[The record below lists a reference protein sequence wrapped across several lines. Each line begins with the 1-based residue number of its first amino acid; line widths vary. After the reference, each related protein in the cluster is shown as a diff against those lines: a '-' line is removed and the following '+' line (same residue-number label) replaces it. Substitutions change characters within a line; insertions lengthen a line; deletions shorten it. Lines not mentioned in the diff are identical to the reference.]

1 MRQRLLPAICALA
14 FARVVLAEPVVYD
27 WFEYTGRDAAF
38 EQRLPPGHY
47 RNPILSGFHPDP
59 SITRA
64 GERYYLV
71 HSTFAYFPGIPVFES
86 RDLVHWRQIGS
97 VIDRPSQLD
106 YSKLGV
112 SRGVFA
118 PSIEYRDGLFYVFN
132 THVDGGGNYVVTAK
146 NPAGPW
152 SDPTWLPELEGG
164 IDPSMFVDD
173 DGRSYVL
180 NNGPPQGTPRYSGH
194 RAIWIQEFDRA
205 ALKLKGPR
213 KVLVDGGVDPGK
225 NPIWIEGP
233 HIYKRAGWYYL
244 SCAEGGTGP
253 QHSQVVLRSRSPWGP
268 FEAYAGNPILTQ
280 RDLPAD
286 RQRPVT
292 NAGHADLVE
301 APDGSWWATF
311 LATRTY
317 EGVHYNT
324 GRETFLLPVTWRDGW
339 PVILDRVRA
348 IPFVVR
354 GPKFMAAGEQAPLS
368 GNFTWRD
375 EFDGAT
381 LDPAWLQLR
390 GRQWFDLRR
399 SPGALSIDPQVTGLD
414 DVATPSFLARRQQHL
429 VFDATTQLRVP
440 VNERIA
446 AGLAAFQNETHW
458 YFLGTRRAGTG
469 VEIFVEKKNGE
480 RLDKV
485 ATATLQSATQLKLRI
500 SGNAGAYSFLH
511 ATPDSGGW
519 QALKENDDGTI
530 LSTDVA
536 GGFVG
541 AVVGPYAREEPAYRD
556 LNLSFEARA
565 ADLVGH
571 MTLEEKIL
579 QLGNSAPAIPRLG
592 VPQYEWWNEAL
603 HGVARA
609 GAATVFPQ
617 AIGLAA
623 TFDRELLHEIATAIS
638 DEARAK
644 HHEFARRGLRGRYQ
658 GLTFWSPNIN
668 IFRDPRWGRGQET
681 YGEDP
686 WLTARMGVAF
696 VQGLQGDDPQYRK
709 VDATAKHFAVHS
721 GPEADRHHF
730 DVHPSEQDLHD
741 TYLPAFQAL
750 VQEGKVAAVMG
761 AYNRVYG
768 ESASASTLLL
778 QRTLRE
784 RWGFQGYVVSDCDSI
799 EDIYKHHKIVNTA
812 AEAAALGV
820 TKGCDLD
827 CGKTYE
833 ALLPA
838 VRQGLISEK
847 EIDAA
852 VQRLMLTRFRL
863 GMFDPP
869 ERVRWAQ
876 TPYSVNQSTEHDRLA
891 RRAAQSSI
899 VLLKNDGL
907 LPLSRDVKT
916 LAVIGPTAD
925 DVMSLLGNYYGTPAA
940 PVTVLQGIR
949 DAVGST
955 TRVLYARGADLVEGR
970 EEPRA
975 APLIDAQ
982 YLRAAAG
989 SAQQGLKG
997 EYFRGRDLSG
1007 SPVMTRVDPR
1017 VAFRWDRG
1025 APTDDLVARGEL
1037 PSASALPGDDFSVRW
1052 TGQLLPPQSGR
1063 YDIVVGANDGFR
1075 LFLDG
1080 RELLDG
1086 WETNERVRSRSVTID
1101 LEAGRAY
1108 DLRLEYFED
1117 IRDAEVRLAWQ
1128 RPGAQPP
1135 FEEAM
1140 NVARQAD
1147 AIVFVG
1153 GLTGDV
1159 EGEEMKVSY
1168 PGFAGGD
1175 RTDLRMPASQQQLLE
1190 SLRATGK
1197 PVVLVLTTGSALAID
1212 WAKAH
1217 LPAILVAWYPG
1228 QRGGT
1233 AVADVLFGAVSP
1245 SGRLPVTF
1253 YKASEKL
1260 PPFDDYSMRGRTYRY
1275 FSGQALYPFGHG
1287 LSYSR
1292 FEYSALRLDRSSVAP
1307 TGQLTAALLVKN
1319 VGSRTADEVVQLYL
1333 RALDPKAPHA
1343 RKDLRG
1349 VARVSLAA
1357 GESRQIEFTIDAAK
1371 DLRRYDIAAKDYV
1384 VDIGRYEVQL
1394 GASSADIRQ
1403 RMSFEVSD

>member
-1 MRQRLLPAICALA
+1 MLRRLLPAICALA
-14 FARVVLAEPVVYD
+14 FACVVQAEPVVYE
-27 WFEYTGRDAAF
+27 WFEYTGRDAVF
-38 EQRLPPGHY
+38 EQPLPPGHY
-47 RNPILSGFHPDP
+47 RNPILSGFYPDP

-64 GERYYLV
+64 GDRFYLV

-106 YSKLGV
+106 LSKLGV

-173 DGRSYVL
+173 DGRAYVL

-194 RAIWIQEFDRA
+194 RAIWMQEFDRA
-205 ALKLKGPR
+205 TLKLQGPR
-213 KVLVDGGVDPGK
+213 KVLIDGGVDPGK
-225 NPIWIEGP
+225 DPIWIEGP

-253 QHSQVVLRSRSPWGP
+253 QHSQVVLRARSPWGP
-268 FEAYAGNPILTQ
+268 FEPYAGNPILTQ
-280 RDLPAD
+280 RDLSPD
-286 RQRPVT
+286 RQQPIT

-339 PVILDRVRA
+339 PEILEHGRA
-348 IPFVVR
+348 IPYVVR
-354 GPKFMAAGEQAPLS
+354 GPKFMAAGDQRPLS

-375 EFDGAT
+375 EFDAGS
-381 LDPAWLQLR
+381 LDKSWLQLR
-390 GRQWFDLRR
+390 APSQP
-399 SPGALSIDPQVTGLD
+399 SPASGGGELKIEPQVATLD
-414 DVATPSFLARRQQHL
+414 AIATPSFIGRRQQHL
-429 VFDATTQLRVP
+429 VFDASTQLRVP
-440 VNERIA
+440 SQASTA

-458 YFLGTRRAGTG
+458 YFLGTRRSGNG
-469 VEIFVEKKNGE
+469 VEIFLEKKTGE
-480 RLDKV
+480 RLETLATTTLPV
-485 ATATLQSATQLKLRI
+485 ATKLDLKI
-500 SGNAGAYSFLH
+500 SGNARAYSFFYR
-511 ATPDSGGW
+511 ASQNGGW
-519 QALKENDDGTI
+519 QALKQNDDGSI

-541 AVVGPYAREEPAYRD
+541 TVVGPYAREEPAYRD
-556 LNLSFEARA
+556 LQLSFEARA
-565 ADLVGH
+565 ADLVAH
-571 MTLEEKIL
+571 MTLEEKIS
-579 QLGNSAPAIPRLG
+579 QLGNNAAAIPRLG

-623 TFDRELLHEIATAIS
+623 TFDRELMHEIATAIS

-696 VQGLQGDDPQYRK
+696 VQGLQGDDPKYRK

-730 DVHPSEQDLHD
+730 DVHPSEQDLYD

-768 ESASASTLLL
+768 ESASASALLL

-799 EDIYKHHKIVNTA
+799 EDIYKNHRIVNTA

-820 TKGCDLD
+820 SRGCELD

-838 VRQGLISEK
+838 VRQGLISEN
-847 EIDAA
+847 EIDTA

-876 TPYSVNQSTEHDRLA
+876 IPYSVNHSADHDRLA
-891 RRAAQSSI
+891 RRAAQASI
-899 VLLKNDGL
+899 VLLKNDGV
-907 LPLSRDVKT
+907 LPLSRAIKT

-925 DVMSLLGNYYGTPAA
+925 DVMSLLGNYYGTPAG

-949 DAVGST
+949 DAVGSN
-955 TRVLYARGADLVEGR
+955 TRVVYARGADLVEGR

-997 EYFRGRDLSG
+997 EYFRGRNLSG
-1007 SPVMTRVDPR
+1007 APVMTRVDAR

-1037 PSASALPGDDFSVRW
+1037 PGTSALSGDDFGVRW
-1052 TGQLLPPQSGR
+1052 TGQLLPPEPGR
-1063 YDIVVGANDGFR
+1063 YEIVVGANDGFR

-1086 WETNERVRSRSVTID
+1086 WETNERVRSRSVTVD

-1117 IRDAEVRLAWQ
+1117 IRDAEVRLAWR
-1128 RPGAQPP
+1128 RPGARPP

-1140 NVARQAD
+1140 DVARQAD

-1168 PGFAGGD
+1168 PGFTGGD
-1175 RTDLRMPASQQQLLE
+1175 RTDLRMPASQQKLLE

-1233 AVADVLFGAVSP
+1233 AVADVLFGDVSP

-1253 YKASEKL
+1253 YKATEKL

-1275 FSGQALYPFGHG
+1275 FGGQALYPFGYG

-1292 FEYSALRLDRSSVAP
+1292 FEYSALQLDRSGVE
-1307 TGQLTAALLVKN
+1307 TNGKLTASVKVKN
-1319 VGSRTADEVVQLYL
+1319 VGKRTADEVVQLYV
-1333 RALDPKAPHA
+1333 RALGSKAERA

-1349 VARVSLAA
+1349 IARISLAP
-1357 GESRQIEFTIDAAK
+1357 GESRQLEFTIDAAK
-1371 DLRRYDIAAKDYV
+1371 DLRRYDALAKDYV
-1384 VDIGRYEVQL
+1384 VDAGSYEIEV

-1403 RMSFEVSD
+1403 RAAFKLFD

>member
-1 MRQRLLPAICALA
+1 
-14 FARVVLAEPVVYD
+14 
-27 WFEYTGRDAAF
+27 
-38 EQRLPPGHY
+38 
-47 RNPILSGFHPDP
+47 
-59 SITRA
+59 
-64 GERYYLV
+64 
-71 HSTFAYFPGIPVFES
+71 
-86 RDLVHWRQIGS
+86 
-97 VIDRPSQLD
+97 
-106 YSKLGV
+106 
-112 SRGVFA
+112 
-118 PSIEYRDGLFYVFN
+118 
-132 THVDGGGNYVVTAK
+132 
-146 NPAGPW
+146 
-152 SDPTWLPELEGG
+152 
-164 IDPSMFVDD
+164 
-173 DGRSYVL
+173 
-180 NNGPPQGTPRYSGH
+180 
-194 RAIWIQEFDRA
+194 
-205 ALKLKGPR
+205 
-213 KVLVDGGVDPGK
+213 VDGGVDPAR

-253 QHSQVVLRSRSPWGP
+253 QHSQVVLRARSPWGP
-268 FEAYAGNPILTQ
+268 FEPYAGNPILTQ

-286 RQRPVT
+286 RKQPIT

-339 PVILDRVRA
+339 PVILEHGRA
-348 IPFVVR
+348 IPYVVR
-354 GPKFMAAGEQAPLS
+354 GPKFMAAGEQRPLA

-375 EFDGAT
+375 EFDAGS
-381 LDPAWLQLR
+381 LDRSWLQLR
-390 GRQWFDLRR
+390 ASSQPAPASGDGELR
-399 SPGALSIDPQVTGLD
+399 IEPQVTTLD
-414 DVATPSFLARRQQHL
+414 AIATPSFIGRRQQHL
-429 VFDATTQLRVP
+429 VFDASTQLRVP
-440 VNERIA
+440 SQASTA

-458 YFLGTRRAGTG
+458 YFLGTRRSDNG
-469 VEIFVEKKNGE
+469 VQVFLEKRNGE
-480 RLDKV
+480 RLETL
-485 ATATLQSATQLKLRI
+485 ATTTLPIATKLELKI
-500 SGNAGAYSFLH
+500 SGNSRAYSFFYRASH
-511 ATPDSGGW
+511 NGGW
-519 QALKENDDGTI
+519 QALEENDDGSI

-556 LNLSFEARA
+556 LRLSFEARA
-565 ADLVGH
+565 ADLVAH
-571 MTLEEKIL
+571 MTLEEKIS
-579 QLGNSAPAIPRLG
+579 QLGNNAAAIPRLG

-623 TFDRELLHEIATAIS
+623 TFDRELMHEIATAIS

-696 VQGLQGDDPQYRK
+696 VRGLQGDDPKYRK

-730 DVHPSEQDLHD
+730 DVHPSEQDLYD

-750 VQEGKVAAVMG
+750 VQEGKVASVMG

-799 EDIYKHHKIVNTA
+799 EDIYKQHKIVNTA

-820 TKGCDLD
+820 SRGCELD

-838 VRQGLISEK
+838 VRQGLIGEQ
-847 EIDAA
+847 EIDTA

-863 GMFDPP
+863 GMFDPA

-876 TPYSVNQSTEHDRLA
+876 IPYSVNQSADHDRLA

-899 VLLKNDGL
+899 VMLKNDGV
-907 LPLSRDVKT
+907 LPLSRDIKT

-925 DVMSLLGNYYGTPAA
+925 DIMSLLGNYYGTPAA

-949 DAVGST
+949 DAIGSS

-982 YLRAAAG
+982 YLRTAAG

-1007 SPVMTRVDPR
+1007 APVMTRVDAR

-1037 PSASALPGDDFSVRW
+1037 PSTSALPGDDFSVRW
-1052 TGQLLPPQSGR
+1052 TGQLLPPESGH
-1063 YDIVVGANDGFR
+1063 YEIVVGANDGFR
-1075 LFLDG
+1075 LFLDD

-1086 WETNERVRSRSVTID
+1086 WEINERVRSRSVTVD

-1117 IRDAEVRLAWQ
+1117 IRDAEVRLAWR
-1128 RPGAQPP
+1128 RPGARPP

-1140 NVARQAD
+1140 DVARQAD

-1175 RTDLRMPASQQQLLE
+1175 RTDLRMPASQQKLLE

-1233 AVADVLFGAVSP
+1233 AVADVLFGDVSP

-1275 FSGQALYPFGHG
+1275 FAGQPLYAFGHG

-1292 FEYSALRLDRSSVAP
+1292 FEYSALRLDRSSVQMS
-1307 TGQLTAALLVKN
+1307 GKLTASVMVKN
-1319 VGSRTADEVVQLYL
+1319 VGKRTADEVVQLYV
-1333 RALDPKAPHA
+1333 RALGSQVERA
-1343 RKDLRG
+1343 RQDLRG
-1349 VARVSLAA
+1349 IARIHLAP
-1357 GESRQIEFTIDAAK
+1357 GESRQVELTIDAAK
-1371 DLRRYDIAAKDYV
+1371 DLRRYDAAAKDYV
-1384 VDIGRYEVQL
+1384 VDAGSYEVQI

-1403 RMSFEVSD
+1403 RATVEVTK

>member
-1 MRQRLLPAICALA
+1 MLRRLLLAIYALA
-14 FARVVLAEPVVYD
+14 FAWVAQAEPVVYD
-27 WFEYTGRDAAF
+27 WFEYTGRDAVF
-38 EQRLPPGHY
+38 EQPLPPGHY
-47 RNPILSGFHPDP
+47 RNPILSGFYPDP

-64 GERYYLV
+64 GDRFYLV
-71 HSTFAYFPGIPVFES
+71 HSTFAYFPGIPVLES

-97 VIDRPSQLD
+97 VIDRPAQLD
-106 YSKLGV
+106 FSKLGV

-173 DGRSYVL
+173 DGRAYVL
-180 NNGPPQGTPRYSGH
+180 NNGPPEGTPRYNGH

-205 ALKLKGPR
+205 ALKLQGPR

-253 QHSQVVLRSRSPWGP
+253 QHSQVVLRARSPWGP
-268 FEAYAGNPILTQ
+268 FEAYSGNPILTQ
-280 RDLPAD
+280 RDLAPD
-286 RQRPVT
+286 RKQPIT
-292 NAGHADLVE
+292 NAGHAELVE

-339 PVILDRVRA
+339 PVILEHGRA
-348 IPFVVR
+348 IPYVVR
-354 GPKFMAAGEQAPLS
+354 GPKFMAAGDQQPLS

-381 LDPAWLQLR
+381 LDQAWLQLR
-390 GRQWFDLRR
+390 ARNWVDLRR
-399 SPGALSIDPQVTGLD
+399 TPGALSIDPQATRLD
-414 DVATPSFLARRQQHL
+414 DVATPAFLARRQQHL

-440 VNERIA
+440 SQPRAA

-458 YFLGTRRAGTG
+458 YFLGARRTDAG
-469 VEIFVEKKNGE
+469 VEVFVEKKNGD
-480 RLDKV
+480 RLETL
-485 ATATLQSATQLKLRI
+485 AAATLPSATQFQLRI
-500 SGNAGAYSFLH
+500 SGNARAYSFFYK
-511 ATPDSGGW
+511 ADNGGW
-519 QALKENDDGTI
+519 RALKANDDGSI

-541 AVVGPYAREEPAYRD
+541 AVVGPFAREEPAYRD
-556 LNLSFEARA
+556 LNLSFAARA
-565 ADLVGH
+565 ADLVAH
-571 MTLEEKIL
+571 MTLEEKIS
-579 QLGNSAPAIPRLG
+579 QLGNNAAAIPRLG

-623 TFDRELLHEIATAIS
+623 TFDRDLMHEIATAIS

-730 DVHPSEQDLHD
+730 DVHPSEQDLYD

-750 VQEGKVAAVMG
+750 VQEGQVAAVMG

-799 EDIYKHHKIVNTA
+799 EDIYRNHKIVSTA

-820 TKGCDLD
+820 RRGCELD

-838 VRQGLISEK
+838 ARQGLISEK
-847 EIDAA
+847 EIDTA
-852 VQRLMLTRFRL
+852 VQRLMLTRFQL

-876 TPYSVNQSTEHDRLA
+876 IPYSVNQSAEHDRLA

-899 VLLKNDGL
+899 VLLKNDGV
-907 LPLSRDVKT
+907 LPLSRDLRT

-925 DVMSLLGNYYGTPAA
+925 DIMSLLGNYYGTPAA

-949 DAVGST
+949 DAVGSN

-989 SAQQGLKG
+989 SAQQGLRG
-997 EYFRGRDLSG
+997 EYFRSRDSSG
-1007 SPVMTRVDPR
+1007 APVMTRVDAR

-1037 PSASALPGDDFSVRW
+1037 PSENALPGDDFSVRW
-1052 TGQLLPPQSGR
+1052 TGQLLPPESGR
-1063 YDIVVGANDGFR
+1063 YEIVVGANDGFR
-1075 LFLDG
+1075 LFLEG
-1080 RELLDG
+1080 RELIDG
-1086 WETNERVRSRSVTID
+1086 WEPNERVRSRSVTID

-1117 IRDAEVRLAWQ
+1117 IRDAEVRLAWR
-1128 RPGAQPP
+1128 RPGARPP
-1135 FEEAM
+1135 FEEALE
-1140 NVARQAD
+1140 VARQAD

-1175 RTDLRMPASQQQLLE
+1175 RTDLRLPASQQKLLE

-1197 PVVLVLTTGSALAID
+1197 PVVLILTAGSALAID

-1217 LPAILVAWYPG
+1217 LPAILLAWYPG

-1233 AVADVLFGAVSP
+1233 AVADVLFGDVSP

-1275 FSGQALYPFGHG
+1275 FGGQALYPFGHG

-1292 FEYSALRLDRSSVAP
+1292 FEYSALRLDQSRIESS
-1307 TGQLTAALLVKN
+1307 GQLTASVVVKN
-1319 VGSRTADEVVQLYL
+1319 VGKRAADEVVQLYV
-1333 RALDPKAPHA
+1333 RALGQQAPHT

-1349 VARVSLAA
+1349 IVRVSLAA
-1357 GESRQIEFTIDAAK
+1357 GESRQVEFVIDPAK
-1371 DLRRYDIAAKDYV
+1371 DLRRYDSAAKDYV
-1384 VDIGRYEVQL
+1384 VDAGRYEVQV

-1403 RMSFEVSD
+1403 RAPFEVFD

>member
-1 MRQRLLPAICALA
+1 MLRRLVLA
-14 FARVVLAEPVVYD
+14 FGALVGSFAQAEPVVYD

-38 EQRLPPGHY
+38 EQPLPPGHY

-59 SITRA
+59 SIARA
-64 GERYYLV
+64 GDRFYLV
-71 HSTFAYFPGIPVFES
+71 HSTFAYFPGIPVFVS
-86 RDLVHWRQIGS
+86 RDLVHWRQIGN

-106 YSKLGV
+106 FSKLGV

-132 THVDGGGNYVVTAK
+132 TLVDGGGNYVVTAK

-152 SDPTWLPELEGG
+152 SDPTWLPQLEGG

-173 DGRSYVL
+173 DGRAYVL
-180 NNGPPQGTPRYSGH
+180 NNGPPEGTPRYDGH
-194 RAIWIQEFDRA
+194 RAIWIQEFERA
-205 ALKLKGPR
+205 TLQLQGPR
-213 KVLVDGGVDPGK
+213 KVLVDGGVEPSK

-253 QHSQVVLRSRSPWGP
+253 QHSQVVLRARSPWGP

-280 RDLPAD
+280 RALPAD
-286 RQRPVT
+286 RQQPIT
-292 NAGHADLVE
+292 NAGHADLVQ

-339 PVILDRVRA
+339 PIILEQGRA
-348 IPFVVR
+348 IPQVVR
-354 GPKFMAAGEQAPLS
+354 GPNFMEAGDQKPVS

-375 EFDGAT
+375 EFDEEA
-381 LDPAWLQLR
+381 LDKSWLQLR
-390 GRQWFDLRR
+390 AREWFDLRR
-399 SPGALSIDPQVTGLD
+399 TPGALSIDPQVTRLD
-414 DVATPSFLARRQQHL
+414 DVATPAFLARRQQHL

-440 VNERIA
+440 SKAGTA

-458 YFLGTRRAGTG
+458 YFLGTRRVGTS
-469 VEIFVEKKNGE
+469 VEVFVEKRSGE
-480 RLDKV
+480 RLETL
-485 ATATLQSATQLKLRI
+485 AAATLPAAAQLELRI
-500 SGNAGAYSFLH
+500 AGNARAYSFWYR
-511 ATPDSGGW
+511 APDGNW
-519 QALKENDDGTI
+519 RALEENDDGSI

-541 AVVGPYAREEPAYRD
+541 AVVGPYARAEPAYRD
-556 LNLSFEARA
+556 LNLSFAARA
-565 ADLVGH
+565 ADLVAH
-571 MTLEEKIL
+571 MTLEEKVA
-579 QLGNSAPAIPRLG
+579 QLGNNAPAIPRLG

-603 HGVARA
+603 HGVARG

-623 TFDRELLHEIATAIS
+623 SFDRDLMHEIATAIS

-696 VQGLQGDDPQYRK
+696 VRGLQGDDPQYRK

-730 DVHPSEQDLHD
+730 DVRPSEQDLYD

-750 VQEGKVAAVMG
+750 VQEGQVAAVMG

-778 QRTLRE
+778 QKTLRD

-799 EDIYKHHKIVNTA
+799 EDIYKHHNIVSTA

-820 TKGCDLD
+820 SKGCDLD

-838 VRQGLISEK
+838 VQQGLIGEK

-869 ERVRWAQ
+869 QRVRWAQ
-876 TPYSVNQSTEHDRLA
+876 IPYSVNQSAEHDRLA

-899 VLLKNDGL
+899 VLLKNDGM
-907 LPLSRDVKT
+907 LPLSRDIKT
-916 LAVIGPTAD
+916 LAVVGPTAD

-949 DAVGST
+949 DAAGAH

-975 APLIDAQ
+975 AALIDAQ

-989 SAQQGLKG
+989 SVQQGLKG
-997 EYFRGRDLSG
+997 EYFRGRNLAG
-1007 SPVMTRVDPR
+1007 APVMTRVDAR

-1037 PSASALPGDDFSVRW
+1037 TSASALAGDDFSARW
-1052 TGQLLPPQSGR
+1052 TGQLLPPESGR
-1063 YDIVVGANDGFR
+1063 YEIVVGANDGFR

-1080 RELLDG
+1080 RELIDG
-1086 WETNERVRSRSVTID
+1086 WEANERLRSRSVAID
-1101 LEAGRAY
+1101 LQAGRAY

-1117 IRDAEVRLAWQ
+1117 IRDAEIRLAWH
-1128 RPGAQPP
+1128 RPGARPP
-1135 FEEAM
+1135 FDEAM
-1140 NVARQAD
+1140 DVARQAD

-1168 PGFAGGD
+1168 AGFAGGD
-1175 RTDLRMPASQQQLLE
+1175 RTDLRLPASQQKLLE

-1212 WAKAH
+1212 WAKAQ
-1217 LPAILVAWYPG
+1217 LPAIVVAWYPG

-1233 AVADVLFGAVSP
+1233 ALADVLFGDVSP
-1245 SGRLPVTF
+1245 SGRLPMTF

-1260 PPFDDYSMRGRTYRY
+1260 PPFDDYTMQGRTYRY
-1275 FSGQALYPFGHG
+1275 FDGEALYPFGHG

-1292 FEYSALRLDRSSVAP
+1292 FEYSALRLDRSRVDASGKV
-1307 TGQLTAALLVKN
+1307 TASLLVKN
-1319 VGSRTADEVVQLYL
+1319 VGKRKADEVVQLYV
-1333 RALDPKAPHA
+1333 RAVDAQGSRA

-1349 VARVSLAA
+1349 VARVALAP
-1357 GESRQIEFTIDAAK
+1357 GESREVTFAVDSAK
-1371 DLRRYDIAAKDYV
+1371 DLRRYDSAAKDYI
-1384 VDIGRYEVQL
+1384 VDAGRYEIQI

-1403 RMSFEVSD
+1403 RITFIVSK

>member
-1 MRQRLLPAICALA
+1 MAVRAALASCALA
-14 FARVVLAEPVVYD
+14 VACVAHAEPIVYD
-27 WFEYTGRDAAF
+27 WFEYSGRDEVF
-38 EQRLPPGHY
+38 EQPLPPGHY

-64 GERYYLV
+64 GDRFYLV

-86 RDLVHWRQIGS
+86 RDLVHWRQIGN

-106 YSKLGV
+106 FSKLGV

-132 THVDGGGNYVVTAK
+132 TNVDAGGNYVVTAK

-173 DGRSYVL
+173 DGRAYVL
-180 NNGPPQGTPRYSGH
+180 NNGPPEGTPRYSGH

-205 ALKLKGPR
+205 VLKLQGPR
-213 KVLVDGGVDPGK
+213 KVLIDGGVDPSQ

-253 QHSQVVLRSRSPWGP
+253 QHSQVVLRGRSPWGP
-268 FEAYAGNPILTQ
+268 FEPYAGNPILTQ
-280 RDLPAD
+280 RDLPPD
-286 RQRPVT
+286 RPNAVT

-317 EGVHYNT
+317 EGVHDNT

-339 PVILDRVRA
+339 PVILEQGRA
-348 IPFVVR
+348 LPYVVR
-354 GPKFMAAGEQAPLS
+354 GPKFMEARDQRPLS

-381 LDPAWLQLR
+381 LDKAWLQLR
-390 GRQWFDLRR
+390 ARQWFDLRR
-399 SPGALSIDPQVTGLD
+399 TPGALTIDPQVTALD
-414 DVATPSFLARRQQHL
+414 AIATPSFLARRQQHL
-429 VFDATTQLRVP
+429 AFDATAALRVP
-440 VNERIA
+440 SQPGTA
-446 AGLAAFQNETHW
+446 AGIAAFQNETHW

-469 VEIFVEKKNGE
+469 VEIFVEKRNGE
-480 RLDKV
+480 KL
-485 ATATLQSATQLKLRI
+485 ATLGAAQLPSATQLELRI
-500 SGNAGAYSFLH
+500 SGNARAYSFFYQ
-511 ATPDSGGW
+511 AGDKGW
-519 QALKENDDGTI
+519 RPLKENDDGTI

-541 AVVGPYAREEPAYRD
+541 AVVGPYAREEPAYRNLD
-556 LNLSFEARA
+556 LSFDARA
-565 ADLVGH
+565 VDLVAH
-571 MTLEEKIL
+571 MTLEEKVS
-579 QLGNSAPAIPRLG
+579 QLGNNAPAIARLG
-592 VPQYEWWNEAL
+592 LPQYEWWNEAL

-609 GAATVFPQ
+609 GAATVYPQ

-623 TFDRELLHEIATAIS
+623 TFDRDLMHEIATAIS

-696 VQGLQGDDPQYRK
+696 VQGLQGDDPKYRK

-730 DVHPSEQDLHD
+730 DVHPSERDLYD

-784 RWGFQGYVVSDCDSI
+784 RWGFGGYVVSDCDSI
-799 EDIYKHHKIVNTA
+799 DDIFRNHKIVNTA

-820 TKGCDLD
+820 SKGCDLD

-838 VRQGLISEK
+838 ARQGLITEK

-876 TPYSVNQSTEHDRLA
+876 IPYSVNQSAEHDRLA

-899 VLLKNDGL
+899 VLLKNDGV
-907 LPLSRDVKT
+907 LPLSRDIKT

-925 DVMSLLGNYYGTPAA
+925 DVMSLVGNYYGTPAA

-989 SAQQGLKG
+989 STQQGLKG
-997 EYFRGRDLSG
+997 EYFRGRELSG
-1007 SPVMTRVDPR
+1007 APVMTRVDAR
-1017 VAFRWDRG
+1017 IAFRWDRG

-1037 PSASALPGDDFSVRW
+1037 PSANALAGDDFSVRW
-1052 TGQLLPPQSGR
+1052 TGQLLPPESGR
-1063 YDIVVGANDGFR
+1063 YELVVGANDGFR
-1075 LFLDG
+1075 LFIDG
-1080 RELLDG
+1080 RELING
-1086 WETNERVRSRSVTID
+1086 WELNERVRSRSVTVD
-1101 LEAGRAY
+1101 FEAGRAY

-1117 IRDAEVRLAWQ
+1117 IRDAEVRLAWR
-1128 RPGAQPP
+1128 RPGARPP

-1140 NVARQAD
+1140 DVARQAD

-1175 RTDLRMPASQQQLLE
+1175 RTDLRLPASQQKLLE
-1190 SLRATGK
+1190 SLRATRK

-1212 WAKAH
+1212 WAKAQ

-1233 AVADVLFGAVSP
+1233 AVADVLFGDMSP

-1253 YKASEKL
+1253 YKATEKL
-1260 PPFDDYSMRGRTYRY
+1260 PAFDDYSMQGRTYRY
-1275 FSGQALYPFGHG
+1275 FDGQALYPFGHG

-1292 FEYSALRLDRSSVAP
+1292 FEYSGLRLDRSRVESGGKV
-1307 TGQLTAALLVKN
+1307 TASLVVKN
-1319 VGSRTADEVVQLYL
+1319 VGKRTADEVVQLYV
-1333 RALDPKAPHA
+1333 RAQDSKGPRA

-1349 VARVSLAA
+1349 VARVGLAA
-1357 GESRQIEFTIDAAK
+1357 GESREVTFTIDAAK
-1371 DLRRYDIAAKDYV
+1371 DLRRYDSAAKDYV
-1384 VDIGRYEVQL
+1384 VDAGRYEVQV

-1403 RMSFEVSD
+1403 RAAFEVTD

>member
-1 MRQRLLPAICALA
+1 
-14 FARVVLAEPVVYD
+14 
-27 WFEYTGRDAAF
+27 
-38 EQRLPPGHY
+38 
-47 RNPILSGFHPDP
+47 
-59 SITRA
+59 
-64 GERYYLV
+64 
-71 HSTFAYFPGIPVFES
+71 
-86 RDLVHWRQIGS
+86 
-97 VIDRPSQLD
+97 
-106 YSKLGV
+106 
-112 SRGVFA
+112 
-118 PSIEYRDGLFYVFN
+118 
-132 THVDGGGNYVVTAK
+132 
-146 NPAGPW
+146 
-152 SDPTWLPELEGG
+152 
-164 IDPSMFVDD
+164 
-173 DGRSYVL
+173 
-180 NNGPPQGTPRYSGH
+180 
-194 RAIWIQEFDRA
+194 
-205 ALKLKGPR
+205 
-213 KVLVDGGVDPGK
+213 
-225 NPIWIEGP
+225 
-233 HIYKRAGWYYL
+233 
-244 SCAEGGTGP
+244 
-253 QHSQVVLRSRSPWGP
+253 
-268 FEAYAGNPILTQ
+268 
-280 RDLPAD
+280 
-286 RQRPVT
+286 
-292 NAGHADLVE
+292 
-301 APDGSWWATF
+301 
-311 LATRTY
+311 
-317 EGVHYNT
+317 
-324 GRETFLLPVTWRDGW
+324 
-339 PVILDRVRA
+339 
-348 IPFVVR
+348 
-354 GPKFMAAGEQAPLS
+354 
-368 GNFTWRD
+368 
-375 EFDGAT
+375 
-381 LDPAWLQLR
+381 
-390 GRQWFDLRR
+390 
-399 SPGALSIDPQVTGLD
+399 
-414 DVATPSFLARRQQHL
+414 
-429 VFDATTQLRVP
+429 
-440 VNERIA
+440 
-446 AGLAAFQNETHW
+446 
-458 YFLGTRRAGTG
+458 
-469 VEIFVEKKNGE
+469 
-480 RLDKV
+480 
-485 ATATLQSATQLKLRI
+485 
-500 SGNAGAYSFLH
+500 
-511 ATPDSGGW
+511 
-519 QALKENDDGTI
+519 
-530 LSTDVA
+530 
-536 GGFVG
+536 
-541 AVVGPYAREEPAYRD
+541 
-556 LNLSFEARA
+556 
-565 ADLVGH
+565 
-571 MTLEEKIL
+571 
-579 QLGNSAPAIPRLG
+579 
-592 VPQYEWWNEAL
+592 
-603 HGVARA
+603 
-609 GAATVFPQ
+609 
-617 AIGLAA
+617 
-623 TFDRELLHEIATAIS
+623 
-638 DEARAK
+638 
-644 HHEFARRGLRGRYQ
+644 
-658 GLTFWSPNIN
+658 
-668 IFRDPRWGRGQET
+668 
-681 YGEDP
+681 
-686 WLTARMGVAF
+686 
-696 VQGLQGDDPQYRK
+696 
-709 VDATAKHFAVHS
+709 
-721 GPEADRHHF
+721 
-730 DVHPSEQDLHD
+730 
-741 TYLPAFQAL
+741 
-750 VQEGKVAAVMG
+750 
-761 AYNRVYG
+761 
-768 ESASASTLLL
+768 
-778 QRTLRE
+778 
-784 RWGFQGYVVSDCDSI
+784 
-799 EDIYKHHKIVNTA
+799 
-812 AEAAALGV
+812 
-820 TKGCDLD
+820 
-827 CGKTYE
+827 
-833 ALLPA
+833 
-838 VRQGLISEK
+838 
-847 EIDAA
+847 
-852 VQRLMLTRFRL
+852 
-863 GMFDPP
+863 
-869 ERVRWAQ
+869 
-876 TPYSVNQSTEHDRLA
+876 
-891 RRAAQSSI
+891 
-899 VLLKNDGL
+899 LKNDGL

-940 PVTVLQGIR
+940 PVTVWQGIR

-1117 IRDAEVRLAWQ
+1117 IRDAEVRLAWR